1 MNGTFKIQ
9 IEPTIGPSTS
19 SPESLTYGLEYDGS
33 GELYYLDI
41 LRYYKEPRRRI
52 DRRFRLVVELV
63 EWDVP

>member
-33 GELYYLDI
+33 GELYLDI
-41 LRYYKEPRRRI
+41 LDITKSHDDGLI
-52 DRRFRLVVELV
+52 DDFGS
-63 EWDVP
+63 